1 MDIRRRASG
10 VALAA
15 VLLVTAAPART
26 VLAQTVSAPPPT
38 AEEQRNAA
46 IVRPLVEIGRVRA
59 RTPYCAALASA
70 RPGIDAAVAFEYQAP
85 VLANDIK
92 HFRYDSALHQHLAM
106 RKTQADLTLL
116 WHLAVAGREEVRAL
130 RTAANA
136 DGMDE
141 QKRAEMLAL
150 ANAVDGAKARQ
161 YWLAKSIARTLAVYS
176 EAPVRTVASSAED
189 DLRASNPFNGSSWSP
204 GNSGSLVTSSDPTPP
219 PSLYSQLHP
228 DAMQEHELAQS
239 LFSTFASERFIRDDM
254 EVAAKHAKTA
264 MQLGG
269 CSST

>member
-15 VLLVTAAPART
+15 VLLVTAAPAHT

-38 AEEQRNAA
+38 TEESRNAA
-46 IVRPLVEIGRVRA
+46 IVKPLVEIGRVRA

-85 VLANDIK
+85 VLAADMK
-92 HFRYDSALHQHLAM
+92 SWRYDSGLHQHLAM
-106 RKTQADLTLL
+106 KKTQTDLTLL
-116 WHLAVAGREEVRAL
+116 WRLAIAGREEVRAL

-136 DGMDE
+136 DGIDD

-161 YWLAKSIARTLAVYS
+161 YWLAKSIARSLARYS
-176 EAPVRTVASSAED
+176 EAPVNTIVSSAAD
-189 DLRASNPFNGSSWSP
+189 DAHASNPFTGSSWSP
-204 GNSGSLVTSSDPTPP
+204 GTSMNQNPSTEPTPP
-219 PSLYSQLHP
+219 ASSYQMLHP
-228 DAMQEHELAQS
+228 DTLQEHANNQG
-239 LFSTFASERFIRDDM
+239 LFATFSSERFIRDDM
-254 EVAAKHAKTA
+254 EVAANHAKAA

-269 CSST
+269 CSPN

>member
-46 IVRPLVEIGRVRA
+46 IVKPLVEIGRVRA

-70 RPGIDAAVAFEYQAP
+70 RPGIDAAIAFEYQAP
-85 VLANDIK
+85 ILAADIRG
-92 HFRYDSALHQHLAM
+92 FRYDSGLHQHLAM
-106 RKTQADLTLL
+106 KKTQADLNLL
-116 WHLAVAGREEVRAL
+116 WHLAIAGREEVRAL

-136 DGMDE
+136 EGIDE
-141 QKRAEMLAL
+141 QKRAEMLAV

-161 YWLAKSIARTLAVYS
+161 YWLAKSIARSLARYS
-176 EAPVRTVASSAED
+176 EAPVRTIASSSED
-189 DLRASNPFNGSSWSP
+189 DTRSSNPFTGSSWSP
-204 GNSGSLVTSSDPTPP
+204 GTGMNQNPSTEATPP
-219 PSLYSQLHP
+219 ASSYQMLHP
-228 DAMQEHELAQS
+228 DAMQEHVNNQS
-239 LFSTFASERFIRDDM
+239 LFNTFASERFIREDM
-254 EVAAKHAKTA
+254 EVAANHAKTA

-269 CSST
+269 CSPN